1 MLKTLAVQF
10 EFHFTLD
17 SNTVTLEESQASVA
31 SVASAE
37 DVQSTKYTAR

>member
-1 MLKTLAVQF
+1 MLKTLAAHI

-17 SNTVTLEESQASVA
+17 SNTVTLEESQT